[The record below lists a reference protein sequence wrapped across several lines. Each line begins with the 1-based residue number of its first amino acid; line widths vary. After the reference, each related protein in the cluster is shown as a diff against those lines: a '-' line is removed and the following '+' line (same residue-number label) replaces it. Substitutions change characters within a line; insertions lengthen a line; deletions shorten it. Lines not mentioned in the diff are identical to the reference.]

1 MAATPRSSKRM
12 VSGQTAEN
20 CVFVV
25 LCCILAETLNGHRHP
40 EDEGSVVQRTER
52 RVKPGAPNETI
63 LAKYLEYHFLFSWI
77 VSELFKGIFV

>member
-20 CVFVV
+20 CAFVA
-25 LCCILAETLNGHRHP
+25 LCCILAETLNGYKHP
-40 EDEGSVVQRTER
+40 EQTRVRVVQRTER

-63 LAKYLEYHFLFSWI
+63 LAKYLGYHFLFS
-77 VSELFKGIFV
+77 